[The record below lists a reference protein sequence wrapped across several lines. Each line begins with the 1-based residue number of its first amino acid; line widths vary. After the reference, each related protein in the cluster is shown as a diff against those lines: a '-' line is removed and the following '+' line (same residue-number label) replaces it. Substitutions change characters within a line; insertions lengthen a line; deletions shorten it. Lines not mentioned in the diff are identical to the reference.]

1 MDLHLLESAIC
12 GNIPE
17 QLSPRLREMFVIYQ
31 SADYDRCLELA
42 QRLYQE
48 EEQLPVKAFLL
59 HFICVLA
66 EVKYDL
72 PLRTRYMNRWP
83 QMILMHKDSFTVMAH
98 KYHMANTCYFES
110 HFLEAQQRYKEL
122 TIDPRCS
129 LRFKALAHFHL
140 GLIYQ
145 HRQLARA
152 AMNEMKAAFD
162 LAYEIQHQRLLSRIR
177 EQITVLDDQI
187 QFSFLDSDLCVLLRQ
202 GKLAESR
209 KLYLQKR
216 REERR
221 NGVLHGQ
228 TSLHALLPAIVS
240 LKESPKKSMRILAA
254 LDLISDAAL
263 KVQSMGFVRSLGHEL
278 PELRALEDH
287 LATDLGITPLEFD
300 AADHEARFLGHSL
313 KNIGSEDLARFT
325 NYILSEKSVTKEG
338 ICRHVWNLEYDP
350 VIHDGKIYKLIHRF
364 RDYFGKKDL
373 IINRYGSY
381 EVNQRYRA

>member
-1 MDLHLLESAIC
+1 MELHLLESAIC

-17 QLSPRLREMFVIYQ
+17 SLSPRLSEMFHIYQ
-31 SADYDRCLELA
+31 GGDYERCLELA
-42 QRLYQE
+42 QKLYHE
-48 EEQLPVKAFLL
+48 EEQLPVKAFML
-59 HFICVLA
+59 HFICVLT

-72 PLRTRYMNRWP
+72 PLRARWMNRWP
-83 QMILMHKDSFTVMAH
+83 QIILMHKDAFTVMAH

-110 HFLEAQQRYKEL
+110 HFLEAHQRYKEL
-122 TIDPRCS
+122 SIDPNCP

-162 LAYEIQHQRLLSRIR
+162 LAYEIQHQRLLARIR

-187 QFSFLDSDLCVLLRQ
+187 QFSFLDSDLCALLRQ
-202 GKLAESR
+202 KKYVESR
-209 KLYLQKR
+209 QMYLQKR
-216 REERR
+216 REERHSGIR
-221 NGVLHGQ
+221 RGQ
-228 TSLHALLPAIVS
+228 SSLHALLPALVS
-240 LKESPKKSMRILAA
+240 LKESPRKSMRILAA

-300 AADHEARFLGHSL
+300 AAEHEARFLGHSL
-313 KNIGSEDLARFT
+313 RNMGSEDLARFT
-325 NYILSEKSVTKEG
+325 SYILSEKSVTKEG
-338 ICRHVWNLEYDP
+338 ICRHVWSLDYDP